1 LNPFISLVFKD
12 ERIKTI
18 TDARKHIEEEF
29 DSSYKGERDLLGYLK
44 HKQDKQP
51 QMMHLPPEPKSL
63 PKRKSMMEDDYCEE
77 EEEEMAMMREQMREN
92 FHRRHMMMDEGEE
105 DEEMMEIDEGSRH

>member
-1 LNPFISLVFKD
+1 LNTFISLVFKD
-12 ERIKTI
+12 DRIKTI

-29 DSSYKGERDLLGYLK
+29 DSNYLGDRDLLSYLK

-51 QMMHLPPEPKSL
+51 MMHLPPEPKSL
-63 PKRKSMMEDDYCEE
+63 PKRKSMMEDDYCDED
-77 EEEEMAMMREQMREN
+77 EEEMAMMREQMRD
-92 FHRRHMMMDEGEE
+92 RRNMFMDEGEE

>member
-1 LNPFISLVFKD
+1 MNTFISLVFKD

-29 DSSYKGERDLLGYLK
+29 DSNFMGDRDLLSYLK

-51 QMMHLPPEPKSL
+51 MMHLPPEPKSL
-63 PKRKSMMEDDYCEE
+63 PKRKSMMEDDYCDED
-77 EEEEMAMMREQMREN
+77 EEEMAMMREQMRD
-92 FHRRHMMMDEGEE
+92 RRNMFMEEGEE
-105 DEEMMEIDEGSRH
+105 DEEMMEIDEGSRL

>member
-1 LNPFISLVFKD
+1 LSTFISLVFKD
-12 ERIKTI
+12 DRIKTI

-29 DSSYKGERDLLGYLK
+29 DSNYLVDRDLLSYLK

-51 QMMHLPPEPKSL
+51 MMHHLPPEPKSL
-63 PKRKSMMEDDYCEE
+63 PKRKSMMEDDYCDED
-77 EEEEMAMMREQMREN
+77 EEEMAMMREQMRN
-92 FHRRHMMMDEGEE
+92 RRNMFMDEGEE